1 MTLTKRISELMT
13 SLVVGI
19 PEREF
24 QIQLGF
30 LATLLGESFY
40 LYGRSG
46 SGKALILERWIA
58 AFKNAKA
65 LKVGSREQDMP
76 VNLDSYDIIEF
87 LTYDPRN
94 ENVKDN
100 VTIALE
106 DHGKASLILSG
117 EMRPE
122 DALCRGEIIDN
133 ISLTIVLPENISAV
147 ALCELLKTQGDVT
160 STHVSPG
167 LTVTAE
173 EKSQWNEEIKKVS
186 LSEDTLKVIA
196 GVVEVCD
203 ENNIYVSVRKWIAL
217 ANIMKAMAFFN
228 GRTETRL
235 EDTFFLGMPIW
246 SRSVS
251 NKVITE
257 KYRQIVLKQMLK
269 DIPEILEKPYDAED
283 LMFRIKKLMHSSNNL
298 YETKIFNEEPC
309 VSYRITIAGETVPLY
324 APLRYIE
331 TEGDFFPYNELKREE
346 KRVRCNY
353 HGTSNC
359 AISVAS
365 SVKSVGIRTMSS
377 RNSTISANE
386 KYEDFGVLPT
396 HILKENDPDIVEKK
410 KADMVEIRQEIQAV
424 AEKETKALQS
434 LKAVFANIKS
444 SKEDLFCNKEFLS
457 ELQDRVSALFD
468 STKVVLG
475 KIKEAHDLLASQGV

>member
-1 MTLTKRISELMT
+1 MTLTKRISELMA
-13 SLVVGI
+13 SLAAGI

-65 LKVGSREQDMP
+65 LKIGSREQDMP
-76 VNLDSYDIIEF
+76 ANLDSYDIIQF
-87 LTYDPRN
+87 LAYDPRN
-94 ENVKDN
+94 ENTKAN
-100 VTIALE
+100 VNIALE
-106 DHGKASLILSG
+106 DQGKASVILAG

-133 ISLTIVLPENISAV
+133 ISLTIVLPENISAT
-147 ALCELLKTQGDVT
+147 ALCDLLKTQGDVT

-167 LTVTAE
+167 LAVTTE
-173 EKSQWNEEIKKVS
+173 EKSQWCEEIKKVT
-186 LSEDTLKVIA
+186 LSEDSLKVIA
-196 GVVEVCD
+196 EVVNVCD
-203 ENNIYVSVRKWIAL
+203 ENKIYISVRKWIAL

-235 EDTFFLGMPIW
+235 EDTFFLGLPIW

-251 NKVITE
+251 NKIIME
-257 KYRQIVLKQMLK
+257 KYRQIVLKLILK
-269 DIPEILEKPYDAED
+269 DVPEILERPYNAED
-283 LMFRIKKLMHSSNNL
+283 LMFRVKKLLKSSNNL
-298 YETKIFNEEPC
+298 YETKMFNEEPC
-309 VSYRITIAGETVPLY
+309 LFYRITIAGETVPLY

-331 TEGDFFPYNELKREE
+331 TEGDFFPYNELRHEE

-359 AISVAS
+359 TISVAS
-365 SVKSVGIRTMSS
+365 SVKSTGIRTMVA
-377 RNSTISANE
+377 RNNAPSANE
-386 KYEDFGVLPT
+386 KYEDYGVLPT
-396 HILKENDPDIVEKK
+396 HILKENDPEIVEKK
-410 KADMVEIRQEIQAV
+410 KAEMNEIRQEIQAV

-434 LKAVFANIKS
+434 LKAVFTGIKN
-444 SKEDLFCNKEFLS
+444 SKEDLFCNKEFLT
-457 ELQDRVSALFD
+457 ELQEQVTALFD

-475 KIKEAHDLLASQGV
+475 KVKEAHDLLASQGA

>member
-13 SLVVGI
+13 ALVAGI

-30 LATLLGESFY
+30 LAALLGESFY

-65 LKVGSREQDMP
+65 LKIGSREQDMP
-76 VNLDSYDIIEF
+76 DNLASYDFIQF
-87 LTYDPRN
+87 LAYDPRN
-94 ENVKDN
+94 EKIKDSVN
-100 VTIALE
+100 IALE

-117 EMRPE
+117 DMRPE
-122 DALCRGEIIDN
+122 DALCRGEIIDD
-133 ISLTIVLPENISAV
+133 ISLTIVLPENISAG

-160 STHVSPG
+160 STRVSPG

-173 EKSQWNEEIKKVS
+173 EKTQWCEEIKKVT
-186 LSEDTLKVIA
+186 LSEDSLKVIA
-196 GVVEVCD
+196 EVVDVCD
-203 ENNIYVSVRKWIAL
+203 ENKIYVSVRKWIAL

-235 EDTFFLGMPIW
+235 EDTFFLGLPIW

-257 KYRQIVLKQMLK
+257 RYRQIVLKQILK
-269 DIPEILEKPYDAED
+269 DVPEILERPYNAED
-283 LMFRIKKLMHSSNNL
+283 LMFRVRKLLKSSNNL
-298 YETKIFNEEPC
+298 YETKMFNEEPC
-309 VSYRITIAGETVPLY
+309 LFYRITIAGETVPLY

-331 TEGDFFPYNELKREE
+331 TEGDFFPYNELRHEE

-359 AISVAS
+359 TIAVAS
-365 SVKSVGIRTMSS
+365 SVKSTGIRTMVA
-377 RNSTISANE
+377 RNNAPSVNE
-386 KYEDFGVLPT
+386 KYEDYGVLPT
-396 HILKENDPDIVEKK
+396 HILKENDPEILEKK
-410 KADMVEIRQEIQAV
+410 KAEMNEIRQEIQAV

-434 LKAVFANIKS
+434 LKTVFASIKS
-444 SKEDLFCNKEFLS
+444 SRENLFCNKEFLS
-457 ELQDRVSALFD
+457 ELQDHVTALFD

-475 KIKEAHDLLASQGV
+475 KVKEAHDLLASQGA

>member
-13 SLVVGI
+13 ALVAGI

-30 LATLLGESFY
+30 LAALLGESFY

-65 LKVGSREQDMP
+65 LKIGSREQDMP
-76 VNLDSYDIIEF
+76 DNLGNYDFIQF

-94 ENVKDN
+94 EKIKDN
-100 VTIALE
+100 VNIALE
-106 DHGKASLILSG
+106 DHGKASVVLSG

-133 ISLTIVLPENISAV
+133 ISLTIVLPENISAG

-160 STHVSPG
+160 STRVSPG
-167 LTVTAE
+167 LTVTVD
-173 EKSQWNEEIKKVS
+173 EKSQWCEEIKKVS
-186 LSEDTLKVIA
+186 LSEDSLKVIA
-196 GVVEVCD
+196 EVVDVCD
-203 ENNIYVSVRKWIAL
+203 ENKIYVSVRKWIAL

-257 KYRQIVLKQMLK
+257 RYRQIVLKQILK
-269 DIPEILEKPYDAED
+269 DVPEILERPYNAED
-283 LMFRIKKLMHSSNNL
+283 LMFRVKKLLKSSNNL
-298 YETKIFNEEPC
+298 YETKMFNEEPC
-309 VSYRITIAGETVPLY
+309 LFYRITIAGETVPLY

-331 TEGDFFPYNELKREE
+331 TEGDFFPYNELRHEE

-359 AISVAS
+359 SISVAS
-365 SVKSVGIRTMSS
+365 SVKSTGIRTMAS
-377 RNSTISANE
+377 RNNTISANE
-386 KYEDFGVLPT
+386 KYEDYGVLPT
-396 HILKENDPDIVEKK
+396 HILKENDPEIVERK
-410 KADMVEIRQEIQAV
+410 KAEMNEIRQEIQAV

-434 LKAVFANIKS
+434 LKTVFASIKNS
-444 SKEDLFCNKEFLS
+444 REDLFCNKEFLS
-457 ELQDRVSALFD
+457 DLQDRVTALFD

-475 KIKEAHDLLASQGV
+475 KIKEAHDLLAGQGA